1 MIGRYSFFP
10 FYCER
15 EGTHMFVG
23 VLLLLLG
30 VLMLLDQLGYI
41 YGDFW
46 DYFWPV
52 ALNALG
58 DSMVFR
64 ERKHR

>member
-1 MIGRYSFFP
+1 
-10 FYCER
+10 
-15 EGTHMFVG
+15 MFVG

-41 YGDFW
+41 YGDYW

-52 ALNALG
+52 ALIALG
-58 DSMVFR
+58 ASMVFKG
-64 ERKHR
+64 RKQR